1 MKIQEQDTAKMV
13 NDAYNAVF
21 KTGTNDVKK
30 ILLENIDW
38 NRCQIVKEES
48 IHHIRLNGQV
58 NDRIEV
64 GRIMTISYHGN
75 TSLPIDEIDA
85 QNTVVFK
92 AFYCGGGIDVRPI
105 GFFYNYNEA
114 VNAVELYAFSQAV
127 DSLKNIQKGYAN
139 HLKRMT
145 PPQAA
150 EYLEN
155 LEGGE

>member
-21 KTGTNDVKK
+21 KTATNDVKK

-48 IHHIRLNGQV
+48 IHHTRLNG
-58 NDRIEV
+58 RIEI

-85 QNTVVFK
+85 QDTVVFK

-105 GFFYNYNEA
+105 GFFYNYDEA

-127 DSLKNIQKGYAN
+127 DILKNIQKGYAN
-139 HLKRMT
+139 PLRRMT